1 MARELDQDE
10 LVEHW
15 TLIGDD
21 LDRVAGKRGAA
32 KLGFALLLK
41 FFAAR
46 GRFPRG
52 RSELPPAAVE
62 FVAKQLQLSV
72 ADLGFYVNTRM
83 LQDVL
88 AEDAWARLLS
98 SEDYRGLI
106 PLIWAT

>member
-1 MARELDQDE
+1 MSRHSFRFGCSVAFVHGAELDQDE

-46 GRFPRG
+46 GRFPVGAVVLRTRFGMRMSRFLASQRSSSVG
-52 RSELPPAAVE
+52 R
-62 FVAKQLQLSV
+62 
-72 ADLGFYVNTRM
+72 
-83 LQDVL
+83 
-88 AEDAWARLLS
+88 
-98 SEDYRGLI
+98 
-106 PLIWAT
+106 